1 MKKLKLLRL
10 LTRENTKTM
19 ANEVTRTND
28 LKKLIQTKLKTLATN
43 VYFEEADDNALY
55 PHIVFTFRTIDLGD
69 LVRQDY
75 ILEVDVWDKGTSTTQ
90 VDELSDKVEDLLQ
103 AKNLPQTNILP
114 TFYKIDR
121 KSIKDEDKSIKHRL
135 IKFQIQNYV
144 R

>member
-1 MKKLKLLRL
+1 
-10 LTRENTKTM
+10 M
-19 ANEVTRTND
+19 ANKVTRTND

-43 VYFEEADDNALY
+43 VYFEEAADNALY

-69 LVRQDY
+69 LARQDY
-75 ILEVDVWDKGTSTTQ
+75 ILEVDIWDKGTSTTQ

-121 KSIKDEDKSIKHRL
+121 RSIKDEDKSIKHRL